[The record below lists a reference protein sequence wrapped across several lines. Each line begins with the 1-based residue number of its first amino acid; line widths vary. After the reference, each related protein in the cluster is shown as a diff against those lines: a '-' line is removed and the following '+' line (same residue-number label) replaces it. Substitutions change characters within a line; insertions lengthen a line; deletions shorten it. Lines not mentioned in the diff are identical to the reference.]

1 MKKSHAKLIVS
12 RLNSGHS
19 SAVLF
24 PSKTDVQ
31 NVFFI
36 YHGFDSTK
44 SHIQLFHLCY
54 FISDVFFLSWRPQFH
69 QRTLSALR
77 QIWLVGFACQQR
89 ERVDSAE
96 LRTSAQIDPSL
107 VGWAIWSFCSLGRT
121 GVFHLQ
127 TG

>member
-1 MKKSHAKLIVS
+1 MS

-19 SAVLF
+19 SAVHF

-31 NVFFI
+31 NVSFN
-36 YHGFDSTK
+36 YHGFDSKK
-44 SHIQLFHLCY
+44 SHIKLCHLCY
-54 FISDVFFLSWRPQFH
+54 FISDVFLLGCQPQFH
-69 QRTLSALR
+69 QRTNLRALPQR
-77 QIWLVGFACQQR
+77 WPVGFACQQK

-107 VGWAIWSFCSLGRT
+107 AGWAIWSFFSLGRT
-121 GVFHLQ
+121 DVFHLQ